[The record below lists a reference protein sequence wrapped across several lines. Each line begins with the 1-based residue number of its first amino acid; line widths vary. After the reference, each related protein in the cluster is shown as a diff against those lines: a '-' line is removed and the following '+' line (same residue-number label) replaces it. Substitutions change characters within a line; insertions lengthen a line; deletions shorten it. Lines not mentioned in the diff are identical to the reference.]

1 MTSVSVTTVVPY
13 KIKKKK
19 KSNDY
24 FHRPW
29 SSFVLSMQSA
39 SGDSIVD
46 NSRTLALIRQSNT

>member
-19 KSNDY
+19 SNDY
-24 FHRPW
+24 FHRLW
-29 SSFVLSMQSA
+29 NSFVLSMQSA

>member
-19 KSNDY
+19 SNDC

-29 SSFVLSMQSA
+29 NSFVLSMLSA

-46 NSRTLALIRQSNT
+46 NSRTLALLRQSNT